1 MMEDYTRLCMNCFH
15 ELNGA
20 AVCPHCGYE
29 QNTPQDA
36 DCLPPGTVI
45 ADRFLIGRAR
55 GQDETGIVY
64 NVLDLKKNVRRR
76 MREFFPPEDAARG
89 ADGSVE
95 PLPGHE
101 AAFNEALERMRLN
114 AENSEDADRKYIFVR
129 MNGTGYF
136 IERKVKAPAAEAPA
150 PAPADD
156 GSYDDEEGGLLKRL
170 PTVLIV
176 MCVAVVLI
184 VVGVI
189 VAIRACATSTTDR
202 TVSDTPLALVTNEPT
217 YNPQTSPSATPYT
230 TGDPFEP
237 IDPIHN
243 DWMSQEP
250 GESMPTAKA
259 TVRPTSTVY
268 NPWAGIQDDI
278 DNSWGHSVPTITA
291 TPTPVPNRR
300 VVNKNSSRAEIS
312 SLQWQLIELGWLNAD
327 EPTGSYD
334 AATVAAVKAFQ
345 TYVNKNYKAKLTVDG
360 ICGPATFKYLDNYS
374 IAVNPSPSA
383 TAGPDN
389 GTISADSSP
398 VRIRELQLK
407 LIAMGWLD
415 GEATGKYDNATYNA
429 VMAFQNYVN
438 VSTSSSLLTV
448 NGLADANTQLLLG
461 YERFAKPK
469 ETTKPTEAPTA
480 APTVDPHD
488 ETDLLT
494 TLDEPILVK
503 IVADQAYVYERASD
517 NAVVKGRVSKNMRFR
532 KIAENENW
540 VMLVNDAGE
549 TGYTQAQNVE
559 DVFSGDQPE
568 DQNGTTPDSP
578 KADILALQN
587 ALIERGW
594 LAEGEADGVYGQ
606 NTKDAVAAFQAYVNE
621 VEGAQIL
628 NVTGLADENTKD
640 YLLDEKYV
648 KPQPTA
654 QPTATAEPEPTG
666 APFVALD
673 PEETVVVTV
682 DRLTVYSQ
690 PKEDANLAV
699 GAVAKGASMTLVAEN
714 GEWGYVRN
722 SKGAF
727 GYTLLSGL
735 RKASVPTEA
744 PTTEPTAEPTAE
756 PTDEPII
763 FVDVE
768 GTVYVR
774 VAVEKTTVYLDAP
787 DTNSVNSMQIK
798 KGFVARLVAQ
808 GGEWYELFNEKNNMT
823 AYGLAADFELVEPT
837 ETATTEPTTA
847 PTTEPTKD
855 TRPDY
860 LDDTYTDPDGEYT
873 MRVSAEQTTIYF
885 EDGRTANLP
894 KGTALRLVA
903 LGSRWIQVRSEAD
916 GVIAYARM
924 EDFVLDP
931 TEAPTTEP
939 TVEPTTEPTA
949 EPTPTPAYLK
959 ETYTDASE
967 GQRVRVTAK
976 ETTIYTADGKSYTLS
991 QNAEFALV
999 AVGQN
1004 WIHIRNEK
1012 NDAEAYGL
1020 AADFE
1025 ILNPEPAETPMPAY
1039 LTEDYTDASE
1049 GQRVRVTAKETTI
1062 YGTNGNSYTLSQNAE
1077 FALVA
1082 VGQDWILIRNEAKG
1096 LEAYGLAA
1104 DFEILNPEPAE
1115 TSMPAYLTEDY
1126 TDASEGQRVRVT
1138 AKETTIYGTNGNSYT
1153 LSQNAEFALVAVGQD
1168 WILIRNEA
1176 KGLEAYGLAADF
1188 EILFPTAAPTDE
1200 PTPEPTDEPTVEPT
1214 DTPEYLTEEYTDVS
1228 SDNLTV
1234 RVIAAET
1241 TVYMN
1246 DGRTATLP
1254 KGASVRLVAEGM
1266 NWLRVRNDKGLEA
1279 YARYADFEI
1288 LEPTPEPTEEPTPEP
1303 TEEPTPEPT
1312 EEPTPETTPYTDEW
1326 MQDKKSVKAFV
1337 KALVDGGWLDSELA
1351 TVDIQDENVL
1361 NAIRDFQLWYEENV
1375 GETLESIFDDEGN
1388 FIGTIDEDTY
1398 EAIMSGL
1405 YSNK

>member
-1 MMEDYTRLCMNCFH
+1 MEDYTRLCMNCFH

-20 AVCPHCGYE
+20 SVCPHCGYE

-150 PAPADD
+150 PAPADEGD
-156 GSYDDEEGGLLKRL
+156 YDEEGGLLKRL

-202 TVSDTPLALVTNEPT
+202 TVSDTPLALVTNEAT

-278 DNSWGHSVPTITA
+278 DNSWGQSVTTVTA
-291 TPTPVPNRR
+291 KPTPVPNRR
-300 VVNKNSSRAEIS
+300 VVNKNSSKAEIR
-312 SLQWQLIELGWLNAD
+312 SLQWQLIELGWLDAD
-327 EPTGSYD
+327 EPSGSYD
-334 AATVAAVKAFQ
+334 ADTIAAVKAFQ
-345 TYVNKNYKAKLTVDG
+345 TYMNKNYRAGLSVDG

-374 IAVNPSPSA
+374 IAVNPSPAA
-383 TAGPDN
+383 TAEPEN
-389 GTISADSSP
+389 TTINTESSP

-469 ETTKPTEAPTA
+469 ETAKPTEAPTA

-503 IVADQAYVYERASD
+503 IVSDQAYVYDRASD
-517 NAVVKGRVSKNMRFR
+517 NAIVKGIVKKNMRFR

-559 DVFSGDQPE
+559 DVFSGDEPE
-568 DQNGTTPDSP
+568 DQKGTTPDSS
-578 KADILALQN
+578 KEDILALQN

-594 LAEGEADGVYGQ
+594 LAAGEADGVYGQ
-606 NTKDAVAAFQAYVNE
+606 KTKDAVSAFQTYVNQ

-640 YLLDEKYV
+640 YLLDERYT
-648 KPQPTA
+648 KPQVTA
-654 QPTATAEPEPTG
+654 TPTAEPEPT
-666 APFVALD
+666 AEPFVALD
-673 PEETVVVTV
+673 PEEAVVVTV

-690 PKEDANLAV
+690 PKEDAQLAV

-714 GEWGYVRN
+714 GGWGYVRN

-735 RKASVPTEA
+735 RRASDPTEA
-744 PTTEPTAEPTAE
+744 PTVQPTTEPTEEPTEA
-756 PTDEPII
+756 PIA

-774 VAVEKTTVYLDAP
+774 VAVDKTTIYLDAP
-787 DTNSVNSMQIK
+787 DVTSANSMQLK
-798 KGFVARLVAQ
+798 KGYVARLIAQ
-808 GGEWYELFNEKNNMT
+808 GGEWIELFNEKNNMT
-823 AYGLAADFELVEPT
+823 AYALAADFELVTPD
-837 ETATTEPTTA
+837 ETATAKPTDEPTAA
-847 PTTEPTKD
+847 PTQD
-855 TRPDY
+855 TQPDY
-860 LDDTYTDPDGEYT
+860 LDDVYTDAVGDFT
-873 MRVSAEQTTIYF
+873 VRVAAEQTTIYLA
-885 EDGRTANLP
+885 DGRTATLP
-894 KGTALRLVA
+894 QGTALRLIA
-903 LGSRWIQVRSEAD
+903 TGSRWLQVRGEAD
-916 GVIAYARM
+916 GEIAYVRM
-924 EDFVLDP
+924 ADVVMEMP

-939 TVEPTTEPTA
+939 TVEPTT
-949 EPTPTPAYLK
+949 TPMPAYLT
-959 ETYTDASE
+959 EDYMPASE
-967 GQRVRVTAK
+967 GMRARVTAD
-976 ETTIYTADGKSYTLS
+976 ETTIYTADGTSYTLS
-991 QNAEFALV
+991 QNAEFTLV
-999 AVGQN
+999 SIGQS
-1004 WIHIRNEK
+1004 WIFIRNDK
-1012 NDAEAYGL
+1012 NGAEAYAPIG
-1020 AADFE
+1020 DFE
-1025 ILNPEPAETPMPAY
+1025 ILQPEATATPMPAY

-1049 GQRVRVTAKETTI
+1049 GMRVRVTANETTI
-1062 YGTNGNSYTLSQNAE
+1062 YGTDGTVYKLSRNDEFTLVSI
-1077 FALVA
+1077 
-1082 VGQDWILIRNEAKG
+1082 GQSWIFIRNDKNGA
-1096 LEAYGLAA
+1096 EAYAPID
-1104 DFEILNPEPAE
+1104 DFELLTPTPE
-1115 TSMPAYLTEDY
+1115 
-1126 TDASEGQRVRVT
+1126 
-1138 AKETTIYGTNGNSYT
+1138 
-1153 LSQNAEFALVAVGQD
+1153 
-1168 WILIRNEA
+1168 
-1176 KGLEAYGLAADF
+1176 
-1188 EILFPTAAPTDE
+1188 PTDE
-1200 PTPEPTDEPTVEPT
+1200 PTPEPTEEPT
-1214 DTPEYLTEEYTDVS
+1214 DTPEYLTEEYEDVS
-1228 SDNLTV
+1228 FDNLTV
-1234 RVIAAET
+1234 RVIAEET
-1241 TVYMN
+1241 TVYMD
-1246 DGRTATLP
+1246 DGRTANLP
-1254 KGASVRLVAEGM
+1254 RGTSVRLVAEGM
-1266 NWLRVRNDKGLEA
+1266 NWIRVRNESNGIEA
-1279 YARYADFEI
+1279 YARYADFE
-1288 LEPTPEPTEEPTPEP
+1288 LLLPTEEPTEEPTPEPTEEPTPEP

-1312 EEPTPETTPYTDEW
+1312 EEPTPEPTEEPTPEPTEEPTPEPEPEPTPYTDEW
-1326 MQDKKSVKAFV
+1326 MQDSKSVKAFV

-1351 TVDIQDENVL
+1351 VNDVQDENVL
-1361 NAIRDFQLWYEENV
+1361 NAIASFQQWYEQNEGV
-1375 GETLESIFDDEGN
+1375 TLEPIFDEDGS
-1388 FIGTIDEDTY
+1388 FIGTIDEETY
-1398 EAIMSGL
+1398 EAILSGL
-1405 YSNK
+1405 YFNR

>member
-176 MCVAVVLI
+176 MCLAVVLI

-278 DNSWGHSVPTITA
+278 NNSWGHSVPTITA

-383 TAGPDN
+383 TAEPDN

-549 TGYTQAQNVE
+549 TGYTQARNVE

-606 NTKDAVAAFQAYVNE
+606 KTKDAVAAFQAYVNE

-666 APFVALD
+666 APFVTLD

-756 PTDEPII
+756 PTDEPIT

-808 GGEWYELFNEKNNMT
+808 GGEWYELFNEKNKMT

-855 TRPDY
+855 TRLDY

-916 GVIAYARM
+916 GMIAYARM

-949 EPTPTPAYLK
+949 EPTPAYLT
-959 ETYTDASE
+959 ETYTDASD
-967 GQRVRVTAK
+967 GQRVRVTAS
-976 ETTIYTADGKSYTLS
+976 ETTIYMADGT
-991 QNAEFALV
+991 
-999 AVGQN
+999 
-1004 WIHIRNEK
+1004 
-1012 NDAEAYGL
+1012 
-1020 AADFE
+1020 
-1025 ILNPEPAETPMPAY
+1025 
-1039 LTEDYTDASE
+1039 
-1049 GQRVRVTAKETTI
+1049 
-1062 YGTNGNSYTLSQNAE
+1062 SYTLSQNAE

-1082 VGQDWILIRNEAKG
+1082 VGQDWILIRNEKNDAK
-1096 LEAYGLAA
+1096 AYGLAA

-1214 DTPEYLTEEYTDVS
+1214 DMPEYLTEAYTDVS

-1241 TVYMN
+1241 TVYMD

-1288 LEPTPEPTEEPTPEP
+1288 LEPTAEPTEEPTPEPTEEPTPEP
-1303 TEEPTPEPT
+1303 TPEPTEEPTPEPTPEPT

-1351 TVDIQDENVL
+1351 TDDIQDENVL
-1361 NAIRDFQLWYEENV
+1361 NAIRDFQLWYEENE
-1375 GETLESIFDDEGN
+1375 GLTLESIFDDEGN
-1388 FIGTIDEDTY
+1388 FIDTIDEDTY

>member
-1 MMEDYTRLCMNCFH
+1 MEDYTRLCMNCFH

-345 TYVNKNYKAKLTVDG
+345 TYVNKNNKAKLTVDG

-383 TAGPDN
+383 TAEPDN

-606 NTKDAVAAFQAYVNE
+606 KTKDAVAAFQAYVNE

-735 RKASVPTEA
+735 RKASDPTEA

-756 PTDEPII
+756 PTDEPIT

-837 ETATTEPTTA
+837 ETATTEPTT
-847 PTTEPTKD
+847 EPTKD
-855 TRPDY
+855 TQPDY

-949 EPTPTPAYLK
+949 EPTPAYLT
-959 ETYTDASE
+959 ETYTDASD

-999 AVGQN
+999 AVGQD
-1004 WIHIRNEK
+1004 WILIRNEK
-1012 NDAEAYGL
+1012 NDA
-1020 AADFE
+1020 
-1025 ILNPEPAETPMPAY
+1025 
-1039 LTEDYTDASE
+1039 
-1049 GQRVRVTAKETTI
+1049 K
-1062 YGTNGNSYTLSQNAE
+1062 
-1077 FALVA
+1077 
-1082 VGQDWILIRNEAKG
+1082 
-1096 LEAYGLAA
+1096 AYGLAA

-1126 TDASEGQRVRVT
+1126 TDASEGQRVRVA

-1214 DTPEYLTEEYTDVS
+1214 DMPEYLTEAYTDVS

-1234 RVIAAET
+1234 RVISAET
-1241 TVYMN
+1241 TVYME
-1246 DGRTATLP
+1246 DGHTATLP
-1254 KGASVRLVAEGM
+1254 KGASVRLVAEGT
-1266 NWLRVRNDKGLEA
+1266 NWIRVRNDKGAEA
-1279 YARYADFEI
+1279 YARYADFE
-1288 LEPTPEPTEEPTPEP
+1288 LLLPTAEPTEEPTPEPTEEPTPEP

-1312 EEPTPETTPYTDEW
+1312 EEPTPEPTQEPTPEPEPEPTPYTDEW

-1361 NAIRDFQLWYEENV
+1361 NAIRDFQLWYEKNE
-1375 GETLESIFDDEGN
+1375 GLTLESIFDDEGS

>member
-1 MMEDYTRLCMNCFH
+1 MEDYTRLCMNCFH

-20 AVCPHCGYE
+20 TVCPHCGYE

-136 IERKVKAPAAEAPA
+136 IERKIKSPAAEAPA
-150 PAPADD
+150 PADD
-156 GSYDDEEGGLLKRL
+156 GGYDGEEGGLLKRL
-170 PTVLIV
+170 PMVLIV

-189 VAIRACATSTTDR
+189 IAIRACATSTTDR
-202 TVSDTPLALVTNEPT
+202 TVADTPLALVTNEPT

-230 TGDPFEP
+230 TSDTIEP

-250 GESMPTAKA
+250 GESMATAKA

-268 NPWAGIQDDI
+268 NPWSDVQKDI
-278 DNSWGHSVPTITA
+278 DNSWGQSVKTVTP
-291 TPTPVPNRR
+291 TPTPVANRSI
-300 VVNKNSSRAEIS
+300 VNKNSSRAEIA
-312 SLQWQLIELGWLNAD
+312 SLQWQLIELGWLNA
-327 EPTGSYD
+327 ETPTGSYD
-334 AATVAAVKAFQ
+334 AATTAAVKAFQ
-345 TYVNKNYKAKLTVDG
+345 TYMNKNYKAGLSVDG
-360 ICGPATFKYLDNYS
+360 ICGPATFKYLDNYA

-383 TAGPDN
+383 TAEPDN

-415 GEATGKYDNATYNA
+415 GEANGKYDNTTYTA

-469 ETTKPTEAPTA
+469 ETAKPTETPTA
-480 APTVDPHD
+480 QPTVDPHD

-503 IVADQAYVYERASD
+503 IVVDQAYVYDRASD
-517 NAVVKGRVSKNMRFR
+517 NAVVKGRVSRNMRFR

-578 KADILALQN
+578 KADIIALQN

-594 LAEGEADGVYGQ
+594 LAAGEADGVYGQ
-606 NTKDAVAAFQAYVNE
+606 KTKDAVSAFQTYVNQ

-640 YLLDEKYV
+640 YLLDETYA
-648 KPQPTA
+648 KPQTTA
-654 QPTATAEPEPTG
+654 QPTAEPEPTTE
-666 APFVALD
+666 PFVALD
-673 PEETVVVTV
+673 PEETVAVTV

-690 PKEDANLAV
+690 PKQDANLAV
-699 GAVAKGASMTLVAEN
+699 GSVAKGASMTLVAEN

-735 RKASVPTEA
+735 RRPSDPTTA
-744 PTTEPTAEPTAE
+744 PTLEPTTL
-756 PTDEPII
+756 PTDEPIT
-763 FVDVE
+763 FVKVD

-774 VAVEKTTVYLDAP
+774 VAVDKTTVYIDAP
-787 DTNSVNSMQIK
+787 DVHAANSMQVK
-798 KGFVARLVAQ
+798 KDFVARLVAQ
-808 GGEWYELFNEKNNMT
+808 GGEWYQLFNEKNNMT
-823 AYGLAADFELVEPT
+823 AYALAADFELVDPV
-837 ETATTEPTTA
+837 ETATAAPTTA
-847 PTTEPTKD
+847 PTAEPTKD
-855 TRPDY
+855 TQLDY

-873 MRVSAEQTTIYF
+873 MRVSAEQATIYLA
-885 EDGRTANLP
+885 DGRTANLP

-924 EDFVLDP
+924 EDFVLEIP

-939 TVEPTTEPTA
+939 TVEPTTESTA
-949 EPTPTPAYLK
+949 EPTPTPAYLT

-967 GQRVRVTAK
+967 GQRVRVTAS
-976 ETTIYTADGKSYTLS
+976 ETTIYAADGKSYTLS
-991 QNAEFALV
+991 QNAEFALA
-999 AVGQN
+999 AVGQD
-1004 WIHIRNEK
+1004 WILIRNEA
-1012 NDAEAYGL
+1012 NGAEAYAL

-1025 ILNPEPAETPMPAY
+1025 ILSPTEAPTTEPTTEPTAEPKPAY

-1049 GQRVRVTAKETTI
+1049 GQRVRVTASETTI
-1062 YGTNGNSYTLSQNAE
+1062 YGTNGNNYTLSQNAE
-1077 FALVA
+1077 FALAA
-1082 VGQDWILIRNEAKG
+1082 VGQDWILIRNEANG
-1096 LEAYGLAA
+1096 AEAYALAA
-1104 DFEILNPEPAE
+1104 DFEILAPVIEP
-1115 TSMPAYLTEDY
+1115 TE
-1126 TDASEGQRVRVT
+1126 
-1138 AKETTIYGTNGNSYT
+1138 K
-1153 LSQNAEFALVAVGQD
+1153 
-1168 WILIRNEA
+1168 
-1176 KGLEAYGLAADF
+1176 
-1188 EILFPTAAPTDE
+1188 PTDE
-1200 PTPEPTDEPTVEPT
+1200 PTAEPT
-1214 DTPEYLTEEYTDVS
+1214 DTPEYLTEEYLDVS
-1228 SDNLTV
+1228 SDNLTA
-1234 RVIAAET
+1234 RVTAAET
-1241 TVYMN
+1241 TVYMD

-1254 KGASVRLVAEGM
+1254 KGTSVRLVAEGM
-1266 NWLRVRNDKGLEA
+1266 NWIRVRNESNGLEA
-1279 YARYADFEI
+1279 YARYADFE
-1288 LEPTPEPTEEPTPEP
+1288 LLLPTAEPTEEPTPEPTEEPTPEP

-1312 EEPTPETTPYTDEW
+1312 EEPTPEPTEEPTPTPEPEPTPYTDEW

-1337 KALVDGGWLDSELA
+1337 QALVDGGWLDSELA
-1351 TVDIQDENVL
+1351 TVDLADENVL
-1361 NAIRDFQLWYEENV
+1361 NAIRDFQLWYEENEGV
-1375 GETLESIFDDEGN
+1375 MLEPIFDDEGI
-1388 FIGTIDEDTY
+1388 FIGTIDEETY
-1398 EAIMSGL
+1398 EAILSGL
-1405 YSNK
+1405 YFKK

>member
-1 MMEDYTRLCMNCFH
+1 MEDYTRLCMNCFH

-278 DNSWGHSVPTITA
+278 NNSWGHSVPTITA

-345 TYVNKNYKAKLTVDG
+345 TYMNKNYKAGLTVDG

-383 TAGPDN
+383 TAEPDN

-606 NTKDAVAAFQAYVNE
+606 KTKDAVAAFQAYVNE

-756 PTDEPII
+756 PTDEPIT

-855 TRPDY
+855 TQLDY

-924 EDFVLDP
+924 EDFVLEIP
-931 TEAPTTEP
+931 TEAP

-949 EPTPTPAYLK
+949 EPTP
-959 ETYTDASE
+959 
-967 GQRVRVTAK
+967 
-976 ETTIYTADGKSYTLS
+976 
-991 QNAEFALV
+991 
-999 AVGQN
+999 
-1004 WIHIRNEK
+1004 
-1012 NDAEAYGL
+1012 
-1020 AADFE
+1020 
-1025 ILNPEPAETPMPAY
+1025 AY
-1039 LTEDYTDASE
+1039 LTETYTDASE

-1082 VGQDWILIRNEAKG
+1082 VGQDWIHIRNEKNDA
-1096 LEAYGLAA
+1096 EAYGLAA

-1138 AKETTIYGTNGNSYT
+1138 AKETTIYTADGKSYT
-1153 LSQNAEFALVAVGQD
+1153 LSQNTEFALVAVGQN
-1168 WILIRNEA
+1168 WIHIRNEKNDA
-1176 KGLEAYGLAADF
+1176 EAYGLAADF

-1214 DTPEYLTEEYTDVS
+1214 DTPEYLTEAYTDVS

-1241 TVYMN
+1241 TVYMD

-1288 LEPTPEPTEEPTPEP
+1288 LEPTAEPTEEPTPES
-1303 TEEPTPEPT
+1303 
-1312 EEPTPETTPYTDEW
+1312 TPYTDAW

>member
-278 DNSWGHSVPTITA
+278 NNSWGHSVPTITA

-383 TAGPDN
+383 TAEPDN

-606 NTKDAVAAFQAYVNE
+606 KTKDAVAAFQAYVNE

-735 RKASVPTEA
+735 RKASDPTEA

-756 PTDEPII
+756 PTDEPIT

-787 DTNSVNSMQIK
+787 DTNSANSMRIK
-798 KGFVARLVAQ
+798 KGFVARLIAQ

-855 TRPDY
+855 TQPDY

-949 EPTPTPAYLK
+949 EPTPAPAYLK

-991 QNAEFALV
+991 QNTEFALV
-999 AVGQN
+999 AVGQD
-1004 WIHIRNEK
+1004 WILIRNEK
-1012 NDAEAYGL
+1012 DDAKAYGL

-1082 VGQDWILIRNEAKG
+1082 VGQNWIHIRNEK
-1096 LEAYGLAA
+1096 
-1104 DFEILNPEPAE
+1104 N
-1115 TSMPAYLTEDY
+1115 
-1126 TDASEGQRVRVT
+1126 DA
-1138 AKETTIYGTNGNSYT
+1138 
-1153 LSQNAEFALVAVGQD
+1153 
-1168 WILIRNEA
+1168 
-1176 KGLEAYGLAADF
+1176 EAYGLAADF

-1288 LEPTPEPTEEPTPEP
+1288 LEPTA
-1303 TEEPTPEPT
+1303 EPT

-1375 GETLESIFDDEGN
+1375 GETLESIFDDEGS